1 MNPKLM
7 IWISVLLS
15 ALAQIFLKQGMNGAK
30 RRQASGPL
38 GLVLSVAMQG
48 WIWLWAASF
57 VIATVLWLL
66 GLQRLDLSYAY
77 PLLSI
82 GYVVVNL
89 LSMIFFHERVD
100 GMRWLAVAI
109 ISAGVVLISGS

>member
-15 ALAQIFLKQGMNGAK
+15 AVAQMFLKQGMTGLK
-30 RRQASGPL
+30 RRGVTGPL
-38 GLVLSVAMQG
+38 DLVLGVALQG

-66 GLQRLDLSYAY
+66 GLQRLELSYAY

-82 GYVVVNL
+82 GYVLVNL
-89 LSMIFFHERVD
+89 LSVIFFHERVD
-100 GMRWLAVAI
+100 RMRWLAVAI